1 MTLSLR
7 LSIHPGI
14 PLIKLLRMHNI
25 SNLIFR
31 TDVETLGHY
40 GGESD
45 LCTLCHRYQ
54 KKVDLLVHHP
64 TELVTI
70 YTESVTQGRRK
81 ISAFPQ
87 TMRWFENQ
95 QKLNA
100 PFGTAFH
107 RDLQYRS
114 CTACFPMKRS
124 ISDCPPRSQ
133 TRKKPRFRLPPNGSL
148 LETSE

>member
-1 MTLSLR
+1 
-7 LSIHPGI
+7 
-14 PLIKLLRMHNI
+14 MHYV

-31 TDVETLGHY
+31 IGVETLGYY

-45 LCTLCHRYQ
+45 LCTVCHRYQ
-54 KKVDLLVHHP
+54 KKVDFLVRHP

-70 YTESVTQGRRK
+70 YTESVTHGRRN

-87 TMRWFENQ
+87 TMRWFENH

-107 RDLQYRS
+107 KDLQYRS
-114 CTACFPMKRS
+114 CTACLPIKRS
-124 ISDCPPRSQ
+124 ISDCPHRPQ
-133 TRKKPRFRLPPNGSL
+133 TCKEPCSRPPPKGCL
-148 LETSE
+148 VEILE